1 MKCYTMSKNMAAFDS
16 DCVRVQVVMS
26 VALCAV
32 ADASLMKAPALARA
46 ACEDFIADEQ
56 DYADAVLE
64 APPMV
69 AAKMR
74 SDRAPLT
81 HYSLACLLTSV
92 R

>member
-1 MKCYTMSKNMAAFDS
+1 
-16 DCVRVQVVMS
+16 MS

-32 ADASLMKAPALARA
+32 ADASLMEAPASARA

-81 HYSLACLLTSV
+81 DHSLACLLTSV
-92 R
+92 RSAWEA